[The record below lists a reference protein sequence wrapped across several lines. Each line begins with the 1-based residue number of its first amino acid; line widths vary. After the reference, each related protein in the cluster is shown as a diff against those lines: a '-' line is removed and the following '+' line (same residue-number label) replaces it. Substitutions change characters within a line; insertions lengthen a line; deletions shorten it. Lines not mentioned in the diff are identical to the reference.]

1 MREDFE
7 WRVIWVDFEMQN
19 LMHCVVSSALK
30 LWITAGWFWAT
41 LCSVL
46 TRDLV
51 LDSYKWTILYRAKRH
66 RIAGISNLKRNHL
79 SNWASLKSRVDCW
92 HVRLAVGK
100 TFWSICAGM
109 LFHTSATHA
118 RFFDWIWF
126 DMLLVIENRDIW
138 AMVLHETNF
147 RSWLRQVFYSMS
159 LYAYHWRCCY
169 LF

>member
-1 MREDFE
+1 MENQMGAWNARILRCKT
-7 WRVIWVDFEMQN
+7 WCR
-19 LMHCVVSSALK
+19 LVVSSALK
-30 LWITAGWFWAT
+30 LWMTAGWFWAT
-41 LCSVL
+41 PCSVL

-66 RIAGISNLKRNHL
+66 RIAGISNLKRHHL

-126 DMLLVIENRDIW
+126 DMILVIENRDW
-138 AMVLHETNF
+138 GPRFCTSDLGRCSTPC
-147 RSWLRQVFYSMS
+147 

-169 LF
+169 LL